1 VVSVLLGFMAISGL
15 IGKSNLEGFTLRIEP
30 PAEVYDGVDT
40 LLRVHLVCR
49 RRWLP
54 LFLLRV
60 ELLDAGTT
68 FIVVGREE
76 EGSGT
81 LPVVLHGRGRQC
93 LETVRVTSRFPVN
106 FFIRSRLLRLDRD
119 VIVFPAPHPCPGSYA
134 AVGGRRDGVSNT
146 ARRGEQGEVARIADY
161 TGSEPL
167 KRVHW
172 KLSARNE
179 GLKVKEFSDSSDE
192 PVVLDPEELPG
203 DFEGRLRCASY
214 LVNRYHRAG
223 RAVGLRLPLRLI
235 PPATGELHKLRL
247 LRELAL
253 YGQD

>member
-1 VVSVLLGFMAISGL
+1 MAVSGL
-15 IGKSNLEGFTLRIEP
+15 LGKSNLDGLAVRIEP
-30 PAEVYDGVDT
+30 PAEVYDGIAT
-40 LLRVHLVCR
+40 LLRVRLFCR

-60 ELLDAGTT
+60 ELREAGTT
-68 FIVVGREE
+68 FIVVGRGEDE
-76 EGSGT
+76 SGT
-81 LPVVLHGRGRQC
+81 VPVVLHGRGRQR

-106 FFIRSRLLRLDRD
+106 FFVRSRRLRLDCD
-119 VIVFPAPHPCPGSYA
+119 LVVFPAPRPCPLDYA
-134 AVGGRRDGVSNT
+134 AAGGRRDGVGSA

-172 KLSARNE
+172 KLSARHQ
-179 GLKVKEFSDSSDE
+179 GLKVKELNASTDE
-192 PVVLDPEELPG
+192 PVVLDPVELPG
-203 DFEGRLRCASY
+203 GDLEGRLRCASY

-223 RAVGLRLPLRLI
+223 RAVGLRLPGRVI
-235 PPATGELHKLRL
+235 PPATGEPHKLRL

>member
-1 VVSVLLGFMAISGL
+1 MAVSGL
-15 IGKSNLEGFTLRIEP
+15 LGKSNLEALAVRVEP
-30 PAEVYDGVDT
+30 PQEVYDGVAT
-40 LLRVHLVCR
+40 LLRVHLACR

-68 FIVVGREE
+68 FIVVGRGEE
-76 EGSGT
+76 ASGT
-81 LPVVLHGRGRQC
+81 VPAVLHGRGRQC

-106 FFIRSRLLRLDRD
+106 FFIRSRLLRLDRE
-119 VIVFPAPHPCPGSYA
+119 VIVFPAPRPCPASYA
-134 AVGGRRDGVSNT
+134 AADGRRDGASNT

-167 KRVHW
+167 KRIHW
-172 KLSARNE
+172 KLSARHT
-179 GLKVKEFSDSSDE
+179 GLKVKELSASVDE
-192 PVVLDPEELPG
+192 PVILNPAELPG
-203 DFEGRLRCASY
+203 ESLEGRLRCASY
-214 LVNRYHRAG
+214 LINRYHRAG
-223 RAVGLRLPLRLI
+223 RAVGLRLPERVV
-235 PPATGELHKLRL
+235 PAATGEVHKLKL